1 MISRQFTCLKIS
13 SEREIQGLNLTAS
26 IAGSYNC
33 GATQKG
39 GGPPPPKKKKKKK
52 SFYSIYITYI

>member
-33 GATQKG
+33 GDTQKG
-39 GGPPPPKKKKKKK
+39 GGRFPPQKKKEKK
-52 SFYSIYITYI
+52 IIL

>member
-39 GGPPPPKKKKKKK
+39 GGPSDPHPPPQKKKEKK
-52 SFYSIYITYI
+52 IIL